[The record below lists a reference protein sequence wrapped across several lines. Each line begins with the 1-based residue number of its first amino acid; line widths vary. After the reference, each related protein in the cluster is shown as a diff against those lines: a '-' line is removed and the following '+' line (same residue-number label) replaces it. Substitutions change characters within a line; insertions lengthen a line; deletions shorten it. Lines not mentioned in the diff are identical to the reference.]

1 MPASLYPTSRRI
13 QFLQLFTI
21 VWMTCEAGASLFAAW
36 RARSP
41 ALLAFGGD
49 SLIELLSASVVFWRF
64 SARTTSEQAEHRAAR
79 IAGVLLFFLAAYVV
93 VISVLA
99 LLGYSAPKPS
109 LLGICVLVAAAIVMP
124 LLAREKRKLSA
135 STGSAALWADAAQSG
150 LCGYLALIALGG
162 LAINFFWRMG
172 FADSLAALAIVPFII
187 REAREAIRG
196 RPCSCA

>member
-1 MPASLYPTSRRI
+1 
-13 QFLQLFTI
+13 
-21 VWMTCEAGASLFAAW
+21 MTCEAGASLFAAW

-135 STGSAALWADAAQSG
+135 STGSAALRADATQSG